1 MHKSSTDEDCGHTQ
15 ARNNGSADVILEY
28 EGDTEEE
35 GIYKC

>member
-1 MHKSSTDEDCGHTQ
+1 MCKSTTDEDYGHPQ